1 MHGQDKHNY
10 INAIFCL
17 CCIRGI
23 GFTNLIEKENKRPY
37 QNNSFTEGKRNKEK
51 RGRRKTV

>member
-23 GFTNLIEKENKRPY
+23 GFTNLIEEENKKPY
-37 QNNSFTEGKRNKEK
+37 QNDSFTEGKRNKEK
-51 RGRRKTV
+51 RGRRKTG